1 MIETAHAVTGSGEA
15 ASVSSKITAIW
26 TTTSQWVSAN
36 SADIAIAVFVGVGLY
51 LLLEFARGLGM
62 RLRHRS
68 DPLGL
73 TPIVGRL
80 FAKTGHV
87 FMAMVSAKLV
97 AGHTS
102 PPAFMAQAI
111 NVLFVITA
119 VFQGAVWLR
128 ELIMGVLE
136 RRASN
141 SHSGET
147 LANAMGIIRLMVTVA
162 IFAIATVVVLDNL
175 GVNVTGLV
183 AGLGI
188 GGIAIGLAAQGIFS
202 DLFAALSI
210 IFDRPFVKGE
220 TINYDQTTATVE
232 RIGLKSTRL
241 RALTGEKKIISNT
254 NLLGK
259 EITSYVEL
267 DHRRLSF
274 AIGVIY
280 QTAPDL
286 AERIPSML
294 QEIVEAHGALFVRSG
309 FIGFG
314 QSSLDFELLFE
325 VYSADYEHIYQVRHA
340 IGLAILRR
348 FNEAGIEFAYP
359 TQTTFTAAPDGTM
372 IMPYAEPQ
380 MRSARQ

>member
-1 MIETAHAVTGSGEA
+1 MIETRSAAMGSTGA
-15 ASVSSKITAIW
+15 NSVSSKMTAFW
-26 TTTSQWVSAN
+26 TSTRDWMSAN
-36 SADIAIAVFVGVGLY
+36 SADIAIAMLIGVGIY

-62 RLRHRS
+62 RLRNRT

-73 TPIVGRL
+73 APIIGRV
-80 FAKTGHV
+80 FAKTGRF
-87 FMAMVSAKLV
+87 FMIMVSAKLV
-97 AGHTS
+97 AGHAS
-102 PPAFMAQAI
+102 PPAFIAEAI
-111 NVLFVITA
+111 NVLFIVSA
-119 VFQGAVWLR
+119 VFQGAIWLR

-136 RRASN
+136 RRAN
-141 SHSGET
+141 DAASGET
-147 LANAMGIIRLMVTVA
+147 LANAMGIIRLIVTVA

-220 TINYDQTTATVE
+220 TITYDQTTATVE

-274 AIGVIY
+274 ALSIIY
-280 QTAPDL
+280 QTDPDL
-286 AERIPSML
+286 ADRIPRML
-294 QEIVEAHGALFVRSG
+294 REIVEAHGAQFVRSG

-314 QSSLDFELLFE
+314 QSSLDFELLFD

-348 FNEAGIEFAYP
+348 FAEAGVELAYP

-372 IMPYAEPQ
+372 IMPYAEP
-380 MRSARQ
+380 R

>member
-1 MIETAHAVTGSGEA
+1 MGSTGA
-15 ASVSSKITAIW
+15 NSVSSKMTAFW
-26 TTTSQWVSAN
+26 TSTRDWMSAN
-36 SADIAIAVFVGVGLY
+36 SADIAIAMLIGIGIY

-62 RLRHRS
+62 RLRNRT

-73 TPIVGRL
+73 APIIGRV
-80 FAKTGHV
+80 FAKTGRF
-87 FMAMVSAKLV
+87 FMIMVSAKLV
-97 AGHTS
+97 AGHAS
-102 PPAFMAQAI
+102 PPAFIAEAI
-111 NVLFVITA
+111 NVLFIVSA
-119 VFQGAVWLR
+119 VFQGAIWLR

-136 RRASN
+136 RRAN
-141 SHSGET
+141 DAASGET
-147 LANAMGIIRLMVTVA
+147 LANAMGIIRLIVTVA

-220 TINYDQTTATVE
+220 TITYDQTTATVE

-274 AIGVIY
+274 ALSIIY
-280 QTAPDL
+280 QTDPDL
-286 AERIPSML
+286 ADRIPRML
-294 QEIVEAHGALFVRSG
+294 REIVEAHGAQFVRSG

-314 QSSLDFELLFE
+314 QSSLDFELLFD

-348 FNEAGIEFAYP
+348 FAEAGVELAYP

-372 IMPYAEPQ
+372 IMPYAEP
-380 MRSARQ
+380 R